1 MYMIREFEVDYAW
14 EHSAK
19 GRGWGKEDLEW
30 VIALVWANL
39 IIKYEFCRWCC
50 NLKILNNLYF
60 YCL

>member
-1 MYMIREFEVDYAW
+1 MYIIREFEVDYAW

-19 GRGWGKEDLEW
+19 GRSWGKEDLEW

-50 NLKILNNLYF
+50 FCNLKY
-60 YCL
+60 